1 MLNVIYY
8 SWLCFPISLNLHA
21 VLINANNKLVC
32 QSVSAQLGQTYSSD
46 RPSWTTDTVYIIQT

>member
-32 QSVSAQLGQTYSSD
+32 QKVSAQLGQTYSSD
-46 RPSWTTDTVYIIQT
+46 RPSWTTDTQT